1 MSSGNDSCKSMGIV
15 IEEPDNTIEGYR
27 TISEPD
33 LGDDQAFPFIPG
45 FGKNSGKDWSLLDK
59 EIESKY
65 VKQIQLFSSSLNPF
79 NTLINYIHKNV
90 KLKIFTRSK
99 LLDEVEIIWVK
110 WKISFNLLFL
120 IYWYIFPNLN
130 KLVNNWLKKT

>member
-45 FGKNSGKDWSLLDK
+45 FGKNSGKD
-59 EIESKY
+59 
-65 VKQIQLFSSSLNPF
+65 
-79 NTLINYIHKNV
+79 
-90 KLKIFTRSK
+90 
-99 LLDEVEIIWVK
+99 
-110 WKISFNLLFL
+110 
-120 IYWYIFPNLN
+120 
-130 KLVNNWLKKT
+130 